1 MQFRTLQLQ
10 DRAVV
15 QPLIDQAGCL
25 ASETSF
31 ATMLIWQDI
40 THDLFCI
47 RDGILFRRGTGTHR
61 LRYAFPIGADD
72 PSAALAAIRA
82 DAAEAGGLPEFDWLT
97 AEQREQVALI
107 FSDLPY
113 SFSEQPELADYLY
126 NTDDLAG
133 LRGKKYHAKRNFV
146 NRFSA
151 EYDGRFRLCPITPD
165 CLDAI
170 WDFNRKWC
178 TLEGYLP
185 GHGGVASE
193 SCAIYRALA
202 NFEALEMSGQVL
214 YVDNAIVAYS
224 LASPISHRAAD
235 VHAEKALDDFVG
247 AYAVINQAT
256 AQQLQAQQ
264 YPFINREEDLGL
276 DGLRQAKASYHPA
289 MRLMIWKARL
299 NA

>member
-25 ASETSF
+25 ASEASF
-31 ATMLIWQDI
+31 ATMFIWQEM
-40 THDLFCI
+40 TRDLFCI
-47 RDGILFRRGTGTHR
+47 QDGVLFRRGTGTRR
-61 LRYAFPIGADD
+61 LRYTFPIGASD
-72 PSAALAAIRA
+72 PSDALAAIRT

-97 AEQREQVALI
+97 EEQRKLVASV

-113 SFSEQPELADYLY
+113 SFSEQPDLADYLY
-126 NTDDLAG
+126 HTEDLAG

-151 EYDGRFRLCPITPD
+151 EYAGHFRLCRMTPD
-165 CLDAI
+165 LLDEI
-170 WDFNRKWC
+170 WAFNRKWC

-185 GHGGVASE
+185 GHGGVTSE
-193 SCAIYRALA
+193 SCAIHRALA

-214 YVDNAIVAYS
+214 FVDNAIVAYS
-224 LASPISHRAAD
+224 LASPISHCAAD
-235 VHAEKALDDFVG
+235 IHAEKALDDVVG

-256 AQQLQAQQ
+256 AQQLQEQQ
-264 YPFINREEDLGL
+264 YSYINREEDLGL
-276 DGLRQAKASYHPA
+276 DGLRQAKSSYHPA
-289 MRLMIWKARL
+289 MRLMIWNARV
-299 NA
+299 NP